1 MKHEAMP
8 REKEGSDAEV
18 DFSIDKGKNSCK
30 LKVYPWKLAMS
41 LKQKIEDDLKAAMR
55 AKDGVRVSCLRML
68 KTSLTNA
75 EKEKR
80 GELSDE
86 ESMTILSSLVRK
98 GREAVGEFRKGG
110 REDLAEKE
118 EEEIRILYGY
128 LPQQLTPEEIETQL
142 KEIIAE
148 LSAGGPKDLGK
159 VMKAAMARMAGR
171 VQGKEVNEIAGKLL
185 G

>member
-1 MKHEAMP
+1 
-8 REKEGSDAEV
+8 
-18 DFSIDKGKNSCK
+18 
-30 LKVYPWKLAMS
+30 MS

-98 GREAVGEFRKGG
+98 GREAVGESS
-110 REDLAEKE
+110 
-118 EEEIRILYGY
+118 
-128 LPQQLTPEEIETQL
+128 P
-142 KEIIAE
+142 
-148 LSAGGPKDLGK
+148 AG
-159 VMKAAMARMAGR
+159 A
-171 VQGKEVNEIAGKLL
+171 
-185 G
+185 

>member
-1 MKHEAMP
+1 
-8 REKEGSDAEV
+8 
-18 DFSIDKGKNSCK
+18 
-30 LKVYPWKLAMS
+30 
-41 LKQKIEDDLKAAMR
+41 
-55 AKDGVRVSCLRML
+55 
-68 KTSLTNA
+68 
-75 EKEKR
+75 
-80 GELSDE
+80 
-86 ESMTILSSLVRK
+86 MTILSSLVRK

-171 VQGKEVNEIAGKLL
+171 VQGKEVNEIARKLL